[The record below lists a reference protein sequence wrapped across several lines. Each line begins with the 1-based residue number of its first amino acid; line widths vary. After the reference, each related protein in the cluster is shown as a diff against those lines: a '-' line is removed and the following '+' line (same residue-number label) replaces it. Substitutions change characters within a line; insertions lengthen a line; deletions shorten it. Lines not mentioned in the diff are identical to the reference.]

1 MQLDLLQDGF
11 VAIPQAGIGQIQQR
25 AGELHGFTKHE
36 VERRINVG
44 RAQFFHALKCLDPA
58 LCLTRLG
65 GLSLEAGDVAF
76 HVRGLR
82 LLLLVGLLLLGQT
95 LGTGALEGCVTAAV
109 ERDFALI
116 DVGDVVHHGIEKIP
130 VVGYQQQGARVAFEE
145 VFEPQNGIKVQV
157 VGRFIEQQQIRRTHE
172 GLRQVQAD
180 LARAE
185 ADEDG
190 AAQARLHS
198 ELDSADGYTADA
210 RARKMLAGLGF
221 TNEQMDRPVAD
232 FSGGWRMRL
241 NLAQALMCPSDLL
254 LLDEPTNHLD
264 LDAILWLEDF
274 LKNYPG
280 TLLLISHD
288 RDFLDAVVDNIAHV
302 DQRKITLY
310 RGGYSAFE
318 RARAERLAQ
327 QQQAYEKQQAQRA
340 HMESYIA
347 RFKAQATKARQAQSR
362 IKALERMEE
371 LSAAHVD
378 SPFDFVFREA
388 VKLSSPLLDLS
399 DARLGY
405 GDKTILEKVKL
416 QLVPGAR
423 IGLLGP
429 NGAGK
434 STLIKNLAGE
444 LEPLSGRL
452 ARGETLVV
460 GYFAQHQLDSLD
472 SKASP
477 LLHMQRLAPTE
488 REQTLRDFLGG
499 FDFRGARIDEPV
511 LNFSGGEKARLALAL
526 IAWGRPNLLL
536 LDEPTNHLDLE
547 MRLALTMAL
556 QEFSGAVL
564 VVSHDRHLLKSTT
577 DEFLLVADGKV
588 QEFDGDLEDYAR
600 WLADYRLRNAP
611 VSTTLVNPDKTDKKA
626 QRQAAAALR
635 QQLAPHKREADKLES
650 ELGKVNEKLAKI
662 ETSLGDSAVYEAAR
676 KDELRDL
683 LAEQAKLKVLESQLE
698 ERWMEALELLESM
711 QAELEA
717 LS

>member
-1 MQLDLLQDGF
+1 MIRLSNLTLQRGPQRLLEG
-11 VAIPQAGIGQIQQR
+11 AELTLHAGQKAGLIGANGAGKSSLFALLR
-25 AGELHGFTKHE
+25 GELTPDSGECQLPGDWRIAHMRQE
-36 VERRINVG
+36 VDT
-44 RAQFFHALKCLDPA
+44 LDRQA
-58 LCLTRLG
+58 VDYVLD
-65 GLSLEAGDVAF
+65 GDV
-76 HVRGLR
+76 RLR
-82 LLLLVGLLLLGQT
+82 
-95 LGTGALEGCVTAAV
+95 E
-109 ERDFALI
+109 
-116 DVGDVVHHGIEKIP
+116 
-130 VVGYQQQGARVAFEE
+130 
-145 VFEPQNGIKVQV
+145 
-157 VGRFIEQQQIRRTHE
+157 
-172 GLRQVQAD
+172 VQAA
-180 LARAE
+180 LAAAE
-185 ADEDG
+185 AAHDNN
-190 AAQARLHS
+190 ALARLHV

-210 RARKMLAGLGF
+210 RARKLLAGLGF
-221 TNEQMDRPVAD
+221 SNEQMDRRVGD

-264 LDAILWLEDF
+264 LDAILWLEDW
-274 LKNYPG
+274 LKSYPG

-288 RDFLDAVVDNIAHV
+288 RDFLDAVVDHVAHV
-302 DQRKITLY
+302 EQCKLTLY

-340 HMESYIA
+340 HMEKYIA

-378 SPFDFVFREA
+378 SPFDFTFRESE
-388 VKLSSPLLDLS
+388 KISSPLLDLAE
-399 DARLGY
+399 ARLGY
-405 GDKTILEKVKL
+405 GDKTVLEKVKL
-416 QLVPGAR
+416 QLTPGAR

-429 NGAGK
+429 NGAGT

-444 LEPLSGRL
+444 LEPLAGRL
-452 ARGETLVV
+452 VRGENLVV

-477 LLHMQRLAPTE
+477 LLHLQRLAPTE

-526 IAWGRPNLLL
+526 IAWERPNLLL

-577 DEFLLVADGKV
+577 DDFLLVADGKV
-588 QEFDGDLEDYAR
+588 ETFDGDLDDYTR
-600 WLADYRLRNAP
+600 WLVEYRQRNAP
-611 VSTTLVNPDKTDKKA
+611 VSTTPVNPDKTDKKA

-635 QQLAPHKREADKLES
+635 QQLAPHKRQADKLEA
-650 ELGKVNEKLAKI
+650 ELAKLH
-662 ETSLGDSAVYEAAR
+662 EELAGVDASLSDSALYEAAR
-676 KDELRDL
+676 KDELREL
-683 LAEQAKLKVLESQLE
+683 LARQAKLKVREGELE
-698 ERWMEALELLESM
+698 EAWMQALEVLESM

>member
-1 MQLDLLQDGF
+1 MIRLQNLTLQRGPQRLLED
-11 VAIPQAGIGQIQQR
+11 AELTLHAGQKAGLIGANGAGKSSLFALLR
-25 AGELHGFTKHE
+25 GELHPDSGDCFLPADWRIAHMRQE
-36 VERRINVG
+36 VDTLERLAVDYV
-44 RAQFFHALKCLDPA
+44 LD
-58 LCLTRLG
+58 
-65 GLSLEAGDVAF
+65 GD
-76 HVRGLR
+76 LR
-82 LLLLVGLLLLGQT
+82 
-95 LGTGALEGCVTAAV
+95 
-109 ERDFALI
+109 
-116 DVGDVVHHGIEKIP
+116 
-130 VVGYQQQGARVAFEE
+130 
-145 VFEPQNGIKVQV
+145 
-157 VGRFIEQQQIRRTHE
+157 
-172 GLRQVQAD
+172 LRQVQRD
-180 LARAE
+180 LAAAE
-185 ADEDG
+185 AAHDG

-210 RARKMLAGLGF
+210 RARKLLAGLGF
-221 TNEQMDRPVAD
+221 TNEQMDRQVGD

-264 LDAILWLEDF
+264 LDAIIWLEEW
-274 LKNYPG
+274 LKTYPG
-280 TLLLISHD
+280 TLMLISHD
-288 RDFLDAVVDNIAHV
+288 RDFLDAVVDHVAHV

-371 LSAAHVD
+371 LTAAHVD
-378 SPFDFVFREA
+378 SPFDFVFRESQ
-388 VKLSSPLLDLS
+388 KISSPLIDLS

-405 GDKTILEKVKL
+405 GEKTVLEKVKL
-416 QLVPGAR
+416 QLTPGAR

-444 LEPLSGRL
+444 LSPLAGRL
-452 ARGETLVV
+452 SRGENTVV

-477 LLHMQRLAPTE
+477 LLHLQRLAPTE

-526 IAWGRPNLLL
+526 IAWDRPNLLL

-577 DEFLLVADGKV
+577 DNFFLVADGKV
-588 QEFDGDLEDYAR
+588 EEFDGDLEDYTR
-600 WLADYRLRNAP
+600 WLVDYRQRNAP
-611 VSTTLVNPDKTDKKA
+611 VSNTPVNPDKTDKKA

-635 QQLAPHKREADKLES
+635 QQLAPHKREADKLEA
-650 ELGKVNEKLAKI
+650 ELGKLHEKLAKI
-662 ETSLGDSAVYEAAR
+662 DASLGDSDIYEPLR
-676 KDELRDL
+676 KNELRDL
-683 LAEQAKLKVLESQLE
+683 LAEQAKLKVREAELE
-698 ERWMEALELLESM
+698 EAWMEALELLESM
-711 QAELEA
+711 QAELES

>member
-1 MQLDLLQDGF
+1 MIRLQSLTLQRGPQRLLED
-11 VAIPQAGIGQIQQR
+11 AELTLHAGQKAGLIGANGAGKSSLFALLR
-25 AGELHGFTKHE
+25 GELTPDNGDCLLPADWRIAHMRQE
-36 VERRINVG
+36 VDT
-44 RAQFFHALKCLDPA
+44 LD
-58 LCLTRLG
+58 RLAVDYV
-65 GLSLEAGDVAF
+65 LDGD
-76 HVRGLR
+76 LR
-82 LLLLVGLLLLGQT
+82 
-95 LGTGALEGCVTAAV
+95 
-109 ERDFALI
+109 
-116 DVGDVVHHGIEKIP
+116 
-130 VVGYQQQGARVAFEE
+130 
-145 VFEPQNGIKVQV
+145 
-157 VGRFIEQQQIRRTHE
+157 
-172 GLRQVQAD
+172 LRQVQQD
-180 LARAE
+180 LAAAE
-185 ADEDG
+185 AAQDG

-210 RARKMLAGLGF
+210 RARKLLAGLGF
-221 TNEQMDRPVAD
+221 TNEQMERQVGD

-264 LDAILWLEDF
+264 LDAILWLEDW
-274 LKNYPG
+274 LKSYQG

-288 RDFLDAVVDNIAHV
+288 RDFLDAVVDHVAHV
-302 DQRKITLY
+302 EQKKITLY

-327 QQQAYEKQQAQRA
+327 QQQAYDKQQAQRA
-340 HMESYIA
+340 HMEKFIT
-347 RFKAQATKARQAQSR
+347 RFKAQATKAKQAQSR

-378 SPFDFVFREA
+378 SPFDFTFRESN
-388 VKLSSPLLDLS
+388 KISSPLLDLS

-405 GDKTILEKVKL
+405 GDKAVLQKVKL
-416 QLVPGAR
+416 QLTPGAR

-444 LEPLSGRL
+444 LEPLSGRMV
-452 ARGETLVV
+452 RGENTVV

-472 SKASP
+472 AKASP
-477 LLHMQRLAPTE
+477 LLHLQRIAPAE
-488 REQTLRDFLGG
+488 REQALRDFLGG
-499 FDFRGARIDEPV
+499 FDFRGARLDEPV

-526 IAWGRPNLLL
+526 IAWDKPNLLL

-577 DEFLLVADGKV
+577 DNFLLVADGVV
-588 QEFDGDLEDYAR
+588 QEFDGDLDDYAR
-600 WLADYRLRNAP
+600 WLVDYRLRNAP
-611 VSTTLVNPDKTDKKA
+611 VSNTPVNVDKTDKKA
-626 QRQAAAALR
+626 QRQQAAALR
-635 QQLAPHKREADKLES
+635 QQLAPHKREADKLEK
-650 ELGKVNEKLAKI
+650 ELGTLHEKLAKI
-662 ETSLGDSAVYEAAR
+662 ESALGDSGIYEAAN
-676 KDELRDL
+676 KDKLRDL
-683 LAEQAKLKVLESQLE
+683 LADQAKLKSRESELE
-698 ERWMEALELLESM
+698 EAWMEALELLESM

>member
-1 MQLDLLQDGF
+1 MIRLSNLTLQRGPQRLLEG
-11 VAIPQAGIGQIQQR
+11 AEMTLHAGQKAGLIGANGAGKSSLFALLR
-25 AGELHGFTKHE
+25 GELTPDSGDCQLPADWRIAHMRQE
-36 VERRINVG
+36 VDT
-44 RAQFFHALKCLDPA
+44 LD
-58 LCLTRLG
+58 RLAVDYV
-65 GLSLEAGDVAF
+65 LDGDA
-76 HVRGLR
+76 RLR
-82 LLLLVGLLLLGQT
+82 
-95 LGTGALEGCVTAAV
+95 
-109 ERDFALI
+109 
-116 DVGDVVHHGIEKIP
+116 K
-130 VVGYQQQGARVAFEE
+130 
-145 VFEPQNGIKVQV
+145 
-157 VGRFIEQQQIRRTHE
+157 
-172 GLRQVQAD
+172 VQAD
-180 LARAE
+180 LAAAE
-185 ADEDG
+185 AAHDG
-190 AAQARLHS
+190 TALARLHI

-210 RARKMLAGLGF
+210 RARKLLAGLGF
-221 TNEQMDRPVAD
+221 TNEQMDRRVGD

-264 LDAILWLEDF
+264 LDAILWLEEW
-274 LKNYPG
+274 LKGYPG

-288 RDFLDAVVDNIAHV
+288 RDFLDAVVDHVAHV
-302 DQRKITLY
+302 EQCKLTLY
-310 RGGYSAFE
+310 RGGYTAFE
-318 RARAERLAQ
+318 RTRAERLAQ

-340 HMESYIA
+340 HMEKYIA

-378 SPFDFVFREA
+378 SPFDFTFRESE
-388 VKLSSPLLDLS
+388 KISSPLLDLS
-399 DARLGY
+399 EGRLGY

-416 QLVPGAR
+416 QLTPGAR

-452 ARGETLVV
+452 VRGENLSV

-472 SKASP
+472 NKASP
-477 LLHMQRLAPTE
+477 LLHLQRLAPTE

-499 FDFRGARIDEPV
+499 FDFRGGRIDEPV

-526 IAWGRPNLLL
+526 IAWERPNLLL

-577 DEFLLVADGKV
+577 DDFLLVADGKV
-588 QEFDGDLEDYAR
+588 ETFDGDLDDYTR
-600 WLADYRLRNAP
+600 WLVEYRQRNAP
-611 VSTTLVNPDKTDKKA
+611 VSAAPVNADKTDKKA

-635 QQLAPHKREADKLES
+635 QQLAPHKREADKLER
-650 ELGKVNEKLAKI
+650 ELGTLHEQLAKVDA
-662 ETSLGDSAVYEAAR
+662 SLGDSALYEAAR

-683 LAEQAKLKVLESQLE
+683 LAQQAKLKVREAELEEAWMAALEQLE
-698 ERWMEALELLESM
+698 TM

>member
-1 MQLDLLQDGF
+1 MLTKLVDSAAIMIRLQNLTLQRGPQRLLED
-11 VAIPQAGIGQIQQR
+11 AELTLHAGQKAGLIGANGAGKSSLFAMLR
-25 AGELHGFTKHE
+25 GEL
-36 VERRINVG
+36 VP
-44 RAQFFHALKCLDPA
+44 D
-58 LCLTRLG
+58 
-65 GLSLEAGDVAF
+65 AGDC
-76 HVRGLR
+76 
-82 LLLLVGLLLLGQT
+82 LLPADWRIAHMRQEVDT
-95 LGTGALEGCVTAAV
+95 LDRIAV
-109 ERDFALI
+109 DYVL
-116 DVGDVVHHGIEKIP
+116 DGDV
-130 VVGYQQQGARVAFEE
+130 R
-145 VFEPQNGIKVQV
+145 
-157 VGRFIEQQQIRRTHE
+157 
-172 GLRQVQAD
+172 LRQVQQALAD
-180 LARAE
+180 AE
-185 ADEDG
+185 QAHDG
-190 AAQARLHS
+190 TALARLHI

-210 RARKMLAGLGF
+210 RARKLLAGLGF
-221 TNEQMDRPVAD
+221 SNEQMDRRVGD

-264 LDAILWLEDF
+264 LDAILWLEEW
-274 LKNYPG
+274 LTSYPG

-288 RDFLDAVVDNIAHV
+288 RDFLDAVVDQIAHV
-302 DQRKITLY
+302 EQCKLTLY
-310 RGGYSAFE
+310 RGGYTAFE

-340 HMESYIA
+340 HMEKYIA

-378 SPFDFVFREA
+378 SPFDFVFRES
-388 VKLSSPLLDLS
+388 VKISSPLLDLS

-416 QLVPGAR
+416 QLTPGAR

-452 ARGETLVV
+452 VRGENLVV

-477 LLHMQRLAPTE
+477 LLHLQRLAPTE
-488 REQTLRDFLGG
+488 REQALRDFLGG
-499 FDFRGARIDEPV
+499 FDFRGGRIDEPV

-556 QEFSGAVL
+556 QEFSGAVV

-577 DEFLLVADGKV
+577 DDFLLVADGRI
-588 QEFDGDLEDYAR
+588 ETFDGDLEDYAR
-600 WLADYRLRNAP
+600 WLVEYRLRNAP
-611 VSTTLVNPDKTDKKA
+611 VSTTPVNVDKTDKKA

-635 QQLAPHKREADKLES
+635 QQLAPHKREADKLERD
-650 ELGKVNEKLAKI
+650 LGTLHEQLAKV
-662 ETSLGDSAVYEAAR
+662 EAALGDSAIYDAAR

-683 LAEQAKLKVLESQLE
+683 LAQQAKLKSREAELE
-698 ERWMEALELLESM
+698 EAWMAALELLESM

>member
-1 MQLDLLQDGF
+1 MIRLQNLTLQRGPQRLLED
-11 VAIPQAGIGQIQQR
+11 AELTLHAGHKAGLIGANGAGKSSLFALLR
-25 AGELHGFTKHE
+25 GELHPDSGDCSLPADWRIAHMRQE
-36 VERRINVG
+36 VDTLERLAVDYV
-44 RAQFFHALKCLDPA
+44 LD
-58 LCLTRLG
+58 
-65 GLSLEAGDVAF
+65 GD
-76 HVRGLR
+76 
-82 LLLLVGLLLLGQT
+82 
-95 LGTGALEGCVTAAV
+95 
-109 ERDFALI
+109 
-116 DVGDVVHHGIEKIP
+116 
-130 VVGYQQQGARVAFEE
+130 
-145 VFEPQNGIKVQV
+145 
-157 VGRFIEQQQIRRTHE
+157 IR
-172 GLRQVQAD
+172 LRQVQRD
-180 LARAE
+180 LAVAE
-185 ADEDG
+185 AAHDG
-190 AAQARLHS
+190 AALARLHS

-210 RARKMLAGLGF
+210 RARKLLAGLGF
-221 TNEQMDRPVAD
+221 TNEQMDRQVGD

-264 LDAILWLEDF
+264 LDAIIWLEDW
-274 LKNYPG
+274 LKSYPG

-288 RDFLDAVVDNIAHV
+288 RDFLDAVVDHVAHV
-302 DQRKITLY
+302 DQRKLVLY
-310 RGGYSAFE
+310 RGGYTAFE

-378 SPFDFVFREA
+378 SPFDFVFREST
-388 VKLSSPLLDLS
+388 KISSPLIDLS

-405 GDKTILEKVKL
+405 GDKTVLEKVKL
-416 QLVPGAR
+416 QLTPGAR

-434 STLIKNLAGE
+434 STLIKNLSGE
-444 LEPLSGRL
+444 LQPLAGRL
-452 ARGETLVV
+452 TRGENTVV

-472 SKASP
+472 AKASP
-477 LLHMQRLAPTE
+477 LLHLQRLAPTE

-526 IAWGRPNLLL
+526 IAWERPNLLL

-577 DEFLLVADGKV
+577 DNFFLVADGKV
-588 QEFDGDLEDYAR
+588 EEFDGDLEDYAR
-600 WLADYRLRNAP
+600 WLVDYRQRNAP
-611 VSTTLVNPDKTDKKA
+611 VSTTSANPDKTDKKA

-650 ELGKVNEKLAKI
+650 ELGKLHEKLHEI
-662 ETSLGDSAVYEAAR
+662 ETRLGDSGLYEAAR

-683 LAEQAKLKVLESQLE
+683 LAEQARLKVREAELE
-698 ERWMEALELLESM
+698 EAWMQALELLETL

>member
-1 MQLDLLQDGF
+1 MIRLQNLTLQRGPQRLLED
-11 VAIPQAGIGQIQQR
+11 AELTLHAGHKAGLIGANGAGKSSLFALLR
-25 AGELHGFTKHE
+25 GELHPDSGDCSLPADWRIAHMRQE
-36 VERRINVG
+36 VDTLERLAVDYV
-44 RAQFFHALKCLDPA
+44 LD
-58 LCLTRLG
+58 
-65 GLSLEAGDVAF
+65 GDV
-76 HVRGLR
+76 R
-82 LLLLVGLLLLGQT
+82 
-95 LGTGALEGCVTAAV
+95 
-109 ERDFALI
+109 
-116 DVGDVVHHGIEKIP
+116 
-130 VVGYQQQGARVAFEE
+130 
-145 VFEPQNGIKVQV
+145 
-157 VGRFIEQQQIRRTHE
+157 
-172 GLRQVQAD
+172 LRQVQRD
-180 LARAE
+180 LAAAE
-185 ADEDG
+185 AAHDG
-190 AAQARLHS
+190 AALARLHS
-198 ELDSADGYTADA
+198 ELDTADGYTADA
-210 RARKMLAGLGF
+210 RARKLLAGLGF
-221 TNEQMDRPVAD
+221 TNEQMDRQVGD

-264 LDAILWLEDF
+264 LDAIIWLEDW
-274 LKNYPG
+274 LKSYPG

-288 RDFLDAVVDNIAHV
+288 RDFLDAVVDHVAHV
-302 DQRKITLY
+302 DQRKLVLY
-310 RGGYSAFE
+310 RGGYTAFE

-378 SPFDFVFREA
+378 SPFDFVFREST
-388 VKLSSPLLDLS
+388 KISSPLIDLS

-405 GDKTILEKVKL
+405 GDKTVLEKVKL
-416 QLVPGAR
+416 QLTPGAR

-434 STLIKNLAGE
+434 STLIKNLSGE
-444 LEPLSGRL
+444 LQPLAGRL
-452 ARGETLVV
+452 TRGENTVV

-472 SKASP
+472 AKASP
-477 LLHMQRLAPTE
+477 LLHLQRLAPTE

-499 FDFRGARIDEPV
+499 FDFRGGRIDEPV

-526 IAWGRPNLLL
+526 IAWDRPNLLL

-577 DEFLLVADGKV
+577 DNFFLVADGKV
-588 QEFDGDLEDYAR
+588 EEFDGDLEDYAR
-600 WLADYRLRNAP
+600 WLVDYRQRNAP
-611 VSTTLVNPDKTDKKA
+611 VSSSPVNPDKTDKKA

-635 QQLAPHKREADKLES
+635 QQLAPHKREADKLEA
-650 ELGKVNEKLAKI
+650 ELGKLHEKLQKI
-662 ETSLGDSAVYEAAR
+662 ETSLGDSGLYEATR

-683 LAEQAKLKVLESQLE
+683 LAEQARLKVREAELE
-698 ERWMEALELLESM
+698 EAWMQALELLETL

>member
-1 MQLDLLQDGF
+1 MIRLQNLTLQRGPQRLLED
-11 VAIPQAGIGQIQQR
+11 AELTLHAGQKAGLIGANGAGKSSLFALLR
-25 AGELHGFTKHE
+25 GELHPDSGDCFLPADWRIAHMRQE
-36 VERRINVG
+36 VDTLERLAVDYV
-44 RAQFFHALKCLDPA
+44 LD
-58 LCLTRLG
+58 
-65 GLSLEAGDVAF
+65 GD
-76 HVRGLR
+76 LR
-82 LLLLVGLLLLGQT
+82 
-95 LGTGALEGCVTAAV
+95 
-109 ERDFALI
+109 
-116 DVGDVVHHGIEKIP
+116 
-130 VVGYQQQGARVAFEE
+130 
-145 VFEPQNGIKVQV
+145 
-157 VGRFIEQQQIRRTHE
+157 
-172 GLRQVQAD
+172 LRQVQRE
-180 LARAE
+180 LAAAE
-185 ADEDG
+185 AAHDG
-190 AAQARLHS
+190 AALARLHA

-210 RARKMLAGLGF
+210 RARKLLAGLGF
-221 TNEQMDRPVAD
+221 SNEQMDRQVGD

-264 LDAILWLEDF
+264 LDAILWLEDW
-274 LKNYPG
+274 LKGYPG

-288 RDFLDAVVDNIAHV
+288 RDFLDAVVDHVAHV

-340 HMESYIA
+340 HMEKYIA

-378 SPFDFVFREA
+378 SPFDFVFRESE
-388 VKLSSPLLDLS
+388 KISSPLLDLS

-405 GDKTILEKVKL
+405 GEKTVLEKVKL
-416 QLVPGAR
+416 QLTPGAR

-434 STLIKNLAGE
+434 STLIKNLSGE
-444 LEPLSGRL
+444 LSPLGGRL
-452 ARGETLVV
+452 TRGENTVV

-472 SKASP
+472 AKASP
-477 LLHMQRLAPTE
+477 LLHLQRLAPTE

-526 IAWGRPNLLL
+526 IAWDRPNLLL

-577 DEFLLVADGKV
+577 DNFFLVADGKV
-588 QEFDGDLEDYAR
+588 EEFDGDLDDYAR
-600 WLADYRLRNAP
+600 WLVDYRQRNAP
-611 VSTTLVNPDKTDKKA
+611 VSTTTVNPDKTDKKA

-635 QQLAPHKREADKLES
+635 QQLAPHKREADKLET
-650 ELGKVNEKLAKI
+650 ELGKVHERLAKI
-662 ETSLGDSAVYEAAR
+662 EASLGDSGVYEAGR

-683 LAEQAKLKVLESQLE
+683 LAEQAKLKVREGELE
-698 ERWMEALELLESM
+698 EAWMEALELLESM

>member
-1 MQLDLLQDGF
+1 MIRLQSLTLQRGPQRLLED
-11 VAIPQAGIGQIQQR
+11 AELTLHAGQKAGLIGANGAGKSSLFALLR
-25 AGELHGFTKHE
+25 GELTP
-36 VERRINVG
+36 
-44 RAQFFHALKCLDPA
+44 D
-58 LCLTRLG
+58 
-65 GLSLEAGDVAF
+65 AGDCLLPADWRIAHMRQEVDTLERIA
-76 HVRGLR
+76 VDYVLDGDLR
-82 LLLLVGLLLLGQT
+82 LREVQHLL
-95 LGTGALEGCVTAAV
+95 
-109 ERDFALI
+109 
-116 DVGDVVHHGIEKIP
+116 
-130 VVGYQQQGARVAFEE
+130 
-145 VFEPQNGIKVQV
+145 
-157 VGRFIEQQQIRRTHE
+157 
-172 GLRQVQAD
+172 
-180 LARAE
+180 AE
-185 ADEDG
+185 AEAAQDG
-190 AAQARLHS
+190 AAQARMHS

-210 RARKMLAGLGF
+210 RARKLLAGLGF
-221 TNEQMDRPVAD
+221 TNEQMEKPVGD

-264 LDAILWLEDF
+264 LDAILWLEDW
-274 LKNYPG
+274 LKSYPG

-288 RDFLDAVVDNIAHV
+288 RDFLDAVVDHVAHV
-302 DQRKITLY
+302 EQRKITLY

-318 RARAERLAQ
+318 RARAERMAQ

-340 HMESYIA
+340 HMEKFIT
-347 RFKAQATKARQAQSR
+347 RFKAQATKAKQAQSR

-378 SPFDFVFREA
+378 SPFDFTFRESS
-388 VKLSSPLLDLS
+388 KISSPLLDLS

-405 GDKTILEKVKL
+405 GDRAVLEKVKL
-416 QLVPGAR
+416 QLTPGAR

-444 LEPLSGRL
+444 LEPLSGRM
-452 ARGETLVV
+452 ARGENTVV

-472 SKASP
+472 AKASP
-477 LLHMQRLAPTE
+477 LLHLQRIAPTE
-488 REQTLRDFLGG
+488 REQALRDFLGG
-499 FDFRGARIDEPV
+499 FDFRGARLDEPV

-526 IAWGRPNLLL
+526 IAWDRPNLLL

-577 DEFLLVADGKV
+577 DDFLLVADGRV

-611 VSTTLVNPDKTDKKA
+611 VSNTPVNVDKTDKKA
-626 QRQAAAALR
+626 QRQQAAALR
-635 QQLAPHKREADKLES
+635 QQLAPHKKLADKLERDLGILHERLARVEA
-650 ELGKVNEKLAKI
+650 ELA
-662 ETSLGDSAVYEAAR
+662 DSANYEAAN
-676 KDELRDL
+676 KDKLRDL
-683 LAEQAKLKVLESQLE
+683 LAEQAKLKVSEAELE
-698 ERWMEALELLESM
+698 EAWMEALELLESM

>member
-1 MQLDLLQDGF
+1 MIRLQNLTLQRGPQRLLED
-11 VAIPQAGIGQIQQR
+11 AELTLHAGQKAGLIGANGAGKSSLFALLR
-25 AGELHGFTKHE
+25 GELHPDSGDCFLPADWRIAHMRQE
-36 VERRINVG
+36 VDTLERLAVDYV
-44 RAQFFHALKCLDPA
+44 LD
-58 LCLTRLG
+58 
-65 GLSLEAGDVAF
+65 GD
-76 HVRGLR
+76 LR
-82 LLLLVGLLLLGQT
+82 
-95 LGTGALEGCVTAAV
+95 
-109 ERDFALI
+109 
-116 DVGDVVHHGIEKIP
+116 
-130 VVGYQQQGARVAFEE
+130 
-145 VFEPQNGIKVQV
+145 
-157 VGRFIEQQQIRRTHE
+157 
-172 GLRQVQAD
+172 LRQVQRD
-180 LARAE
+180 LAAAE
-185 ADEDG
+185 AAHDG

-210 RARKMLAGLGF
+210 RARKLLAGLGF
-221 TNEQMDRPVAD
+221 TNDQMDRQVGD

-264 LDAILWLEDF
+264 LDAIIWLEEW
-274 LKNYPG
+274 LKSYPG
-280 TLLLISHD
+280 TLMLISHD
-288 RDFLDAVVDNIAHV
+288 RDFLDAVVDHVAHV

-371 LSAAHVD
+371 LTAAHVD
-378 SPFDFVFREA
+378 SPFDFVFRESQ
-388 VKLSSPLLDLS
+388 KISSPLIDLS

-405 GDKTILEKVKL
+405 GEKTVLEKVKL
-416 QLVPGAR
+416 QLTPGAR

-444 LEPLSGRL
+444 LTPLAGRL
-452 ARGETLVV
+452 TRGENTVV

-477 LLHMQRLAPTE
+477 LLNLQRLAPTE

-526 IAWGRPNLLL
+526 IAWDRPNLLL

-577 DEFLLVADGKV
+577 DNFYLVADGKV
-588 QEFDGDLEDYAR
+588 EEFDGDLEDYTR
-600 WLADYRLRNAP
+600 WLVEYRQRNAP
-611 VSTTLVNPDKTDKKA
+611 VSTTPVNPDKTDKKA

-635 QQLAPHKREADKLES
+635 QQLAPHKREADKLEA
-650 ELGKVNEKLAKI
+650 ELGKLHEKLAKI
-662 ETSLGDSAVYEAAR
+662 DASLGDSDIYEPAR
-676 KDELRDL
+676 KNELRDL
-683 LAEQAKLKVLESQLE
+683 LAEQAKLKVREAELE
-698 ERWMEALELLESM
+698 EAWMEALELLESM

>member
-1 MQLDLLQDGF
+1 MIRLQNLTLQRGPQRLLED
-11 VAIPQAGIGQIQQR
+11 AELTLHAGQKAGLIGANGAGKSSLFALLR
-25 AGELHGFTKHE
+25 GELHPDSGDCLLPADWRIAHMRQE
-36 VERRINVG
+36 VDTLERLAVDYV
-44 RAQFFHALKCLDPA
+44 LD
-58 LCLTRLG
+58 
-65 GLSLEAGDVAF
+65 GD
-76 HVRGLR
+76 LR
-82 LLLLVGLLLLGQT
+82 
-95 LGTGALEGCVTAAV
+95 
-109 ERDFALI
+109 
-116 DVGDVVHHGIEKIP
+116 
-130 VVGYQQQGARVAFEE
+130 
-145 VFEPQNGIKVQV
+145 
-157 VGRFIEQQQIRRTHE
+157 
-172 GLRQVQAD
+172 LRQVQRD
-180 LARAE
+180 LAAAE
-185 ADEDG
+185 AAHDG

-210 RARKMLAGLGF
+210 RARKLLAGLGF
-221 TNEQMDRPVAD
+221 TNDQMDRQVGD

-264 LDAILWLEDF
+264 LDAIIWLEEW
-274 LKNYPG
+274 LKSYPG
-280 TLLLISHD
+280 TLMLISHD
-288 RDFLDAVVDNIAHV
+288 RDFLDAVVDHVAHV

-327 QQQAYEKQQAQRA
+327 QQQAYEKQQVQRA

-371 LSAAHVD
+371 LTAAHVD
-378 SPFDFVFREA
+378 SPFDFVFRESQ
-388 VKLSSPLLDLS
+388 KISSPLIDLS

-405 GDKTILEKVKL
+405 GEKTVLEKVKL
-416 QLVPGAR
+416 QLTPGAR

-444 LEPLSGRL
+444 LTPLAGRL
-452 ARGETLVV
+452 TRGENTVV

-477 LLHMQRLAPTE
+477 LLHLQRLAPTE

-526 IAWGRPNLLL
+526 IAWDRPNLLL

-577 DEFLLVADGKV
+577 DNFYLVADGKV
-588 QEFDGDLEDYAR
+588 EEFDGDLEDYTR
-600 WLADYRLRNAP
+600 WLVEYRQRNAP
-611 VSTTLVNPDKTDKKA
+611 VSTTPVNPDKTDKKA

-635 QQLAPHKREADKLES
+635 QQLAPHKREADKLEA
-650 ELGKVNEKLAKI
+650 ELGKLHEKLAKI
-662 ETSLGDSAVYEAAR
+662 DASLGDSDIYEPAR
-676 KDELRDL
+676 KNELRDL
-683 LAEQAKLKVLESQLE
+683 LAEQAKLKVREAELE
-698 ERWMEALELLESM
+698 EAWMEALELLESM

>member
-1 MQLDLLQDGF
+1 MIRLSNLTLQRGPQRLLEG
-11 VAIPQAGIGQIQQR
+11 AELTLHAGQKAGLIGANGAGKSSLFALLR
-25 AGELHGFTKHE
+25 GELTP
-36 VERRINVG
+36 
-44 RAQFFHALKCLDPA
+44 D
-58 LCLTRLG
+58 
-65 GLSLEAGDVAF
+65 AGDCQLPGDWRIAHMRQEVDTLDRLA
-76 HVRGLR
+76 VDYVLDGDIRLR
-82 LLLLVGLLLLGQT
+82 
-95 LGTGALEGCVTAAV
+95 
-109 ERDFALI
+109 
-116 DVGDVVHHGIEKIP
+116 K
-130 VVGYQQQGARVAFEE
+130 
-145 VFEPQNGIKVQV
+145 
-157 VGRFIEQQQIRRTHE
+157 
-172 GLRQVQAD
+172 VQAD
-180 LARAE
+180 LAAAE
-185 ADEDG
+185 AAHDN
-190 AAQARLHS
+190 AALARLHI

-210 RARKMLAGLGF
+210 RARKLLAGLGF
-221 TNEQMDRPVAD
+221 SNEQMDRRVGD

-264 LDAILWLEDF
+264 LDAILWLEDW
-274 LKNYPG
+274 LKGYPG

-288 RDFLDAVVDNIAHV
+288 RDFLDAVVDHIAHV
-302 DQRKITLY
+302 EQCKLTLY
-310 RGGYSAFE
+310 RGGYTAFE

-327 QQQAYEKQQAQRA
+327 QQQAFEKQQAQRA
-340 HMESYIA
+340 HMEKYIA

-371 LSAAHVD
+371 LTAAHVD
-378 SPFDFVFREA
+378 SPFDFVFRESQ
-388 VKLSSPLLDLS
+388 KISSPLLDLS
-399 DARLGY
+399 EARLGY
-405 GDKTILEKVKL
+405 GDKTVLEKIKL

-434 STLIKNLAGE
+434 STLIKSLAGE
-444 LEPLSGRL
+444 LQPLAGRL
-452 ARGETLVV
+452 VRGENTSV

-477 LLHMQRLAPTE
+477 LLHLQRLAPTE

-499 FDFRGARIDEPV
+499 FDFRGNRCDEPV

-526 IAWGRPNLLL
+526 IAWERPNLLL

-556 QEFSGAVL
+556 QEFSGAVV

-577 DEFLLVADGKV
+577 DEFLLVADGKM
-588 QEFDGDLEDYAR
+588 EAFDGDLDDYAR
-600 WLADYRLRNAP
+600 WLVEYRQRNAP
-611 VSTTLVNPDKTDKKA
+611 VSSAPVNPDKTDKKA

-635 QQLAPHKREADKLES
+635 QQLAPHKRQADKLET
-650 ELGKVNEKLAKI
+650 ELNKLHEDLAKV
-662 ETSLGDSAVYEAAR
+662 EAGLGDSGVYEAAR

-683 LAEQAKLKVLESQLE
+683 LARQAQLKTRESELEEAWMAALEVLEN
-698 ERWMEALELLESM
+698 M

>member
-1 MQLDLLQDGF
+1 MIRLQNLTLQRGPQRLLED
-11 VAIPQAGIGQIQQR
+11 AELTLHAGQKAGLIGANGAGKSSLFALLR
-25 AGELHGFTKHE
+25 GELTPDSGDCQLPADWRIAHMRQEIDTL
-36 VERRINVG
+36 ERIAVDYV
-44 RAQFFHALKCLDPA
+44 LD
-58 LCLTRLG
+58 
-65 GLSLEAGDVAF
+65 GDV
-76 HVRGLR
+76 R
-82 LLLLVGLLLLGQT
+82 
-95 LGTGALEGCVTAAV
+95 
-109 ERDFALI
+109 
-116 DVGDVVHHGIEKIP
+116 
-130 VVGYQQQGARVAFEE
+130 
-145 VFEPQNGIKVQV
+145 
-157 VGRFIEQQQIRRTHE
+157 
-172 GLRQVQAD
+172 LRQVQRD
-180 LARAE
+180 LAAAE
-185 ADEDG
+185 AAHDG
-190 AAQARLHS
+190 GAQARLHA

-210 RARKMLAGLGF
+210 RARKLLAGLGF
-221 TNEQMDRPVAD
+221 SNEQMDRQVGD

-264 LDAILWLEDF
+264 LDAILWLEDY
-274 LKNYPG
+274 LKGYPG

-288 RDFLDAVVDNIAHV
+288 RDFLDAVVDHIAHV
-302 DQRKITLY
+302 EQCKLTLY

-327 QQQAYEKQQAQRA
+327 QQQAYEKQQVQRA
-340 HMESYIA
+340 HMEKYIA

-378 SPFDFVFREA
+378 SPFDFVFRES
-388 VKLSSPLLDLS
+388 VKISSPLLDLS
-399 DARLGY
+399 EGRLGY
-405 GDKTILEKVKL
+405 GEKVVLEKVKL
-416 QLVPGAR
+416 QLAPGAR

-444 LEPLSGRL
+444 LSPIGGRL
-452 ARGETLVV
+452 VRGENLVV

-477 LLHMQRLAPTE
+477 LLHLQRLAPTE

-526 IAWGRPNLLL
+526 IAWERPNLLL

-577 DEFLLVADGKV
+577 DDFLLVADGKV
-588 QEFDGDLEDYAR
+588 ETFDGDLEDYAR
-600 WLADYRLRNAP
+600 WLVDYRQRHAP
-611 VSTTLVNPDKTDKKA
+611 VSNSAANADKTDKKA

-635 QQLAPHKREADKLES
+635 QQLAPHKREADKLEKD
-650 ELGKVNEKLAKI
+650 LGTLHAQLAKI
-662 ETSLGDSAVYEAAR
+662 EASLGDSALYEAAR
-676 KDELRDL
+676 KDELRGL
-683 LAEQAKLKVLESQLE
+683 LAEQAKLKARESELEDAWMQALEVLE
-698 ERWMEALELLESM
+698 AM

>member
-1 MQLDLLQDGF
+1 MIRLSNLTLQRGPQRLLEG
-11 VAIPQAGIGQIQQR
+11 AELTLHAGHKAGLIGANGAGKSSLFALLR
-25 AGELHGFTKHE
+25 GELTPDAGNCQLPGDWRIAHMRQE
-36 VERRINVG
+36 VDT
-44 RAQFFHALKCLDPA
+44 LD
-58 LCLTRLG
+58 RLAVDYV
-65 GLSLEAGDVAF
+65 LDGDV
-76 HVRGLR
+76 HLR
-82 LLLLVGLLLLGQT
+82 
-95 LGTGALEGCVTAAV
+95 
-109 ERDFALI
+109 
-116 DVGDVVHHGIEKIP
+116 
-130 VVGYQQQGARVAFEE
+130 
-145 VFEPQNGIKVQV
+145 KVQDALV
-157 VGRFIEQQQIRRTHE
+157 
-172 GLRQVQAD
+172 A
-180 LARAE
+180 AE
-185 ADEDG
+185 AAHDNI
-190 AAQARLHS
+190 ALARLHI

-210 RARKMLAGLGF
+210 RARKLLAGLGF
-221 TNEQMDRPVAD
+221 SNEQMDRRVGD

-264 LDAILWLEDF
+264 LDAILWLEDW
-274 LKNYPG
+274 LKGYPG

-288 RDFLDAVVDNIAHV
+288 RDFLDAVVDHVAHV
-302 DQRKITLY
+302 EQCKLTLY

-340 HMESYIA
+340 HMEKYIA

-378 SPFDFVFREA
+378 SPFDFAFRESE
-388 VKLSSPLLDLS
+388 KISSPLLDLAE
-399 DARLGY
+399 ARLGY
-405 GDKTILEKVKL
+405 GDKTVLEKIKL
-416 QLVPGAR
+416 QLAPGAR

-444 LEPLSGRL
+444 LEPLAGRL
-452 ARGETLVV
+452 VRGENLVV

-477 LLHMQRLAPTE
+477 LLHLQRLAPTE

-499 FDFRGARIDEPV
+499 FDFRGNRCDEPV

-526 IAWGRPNLLL
+526 IAWERPNLLL

-556 QEFSGAVL
+556 QEFSGAVV

-577 DEFLLVADGKV
+577 DEFLLVADGKM
-588 QEFDGDLEDYAR
+588 EAFDGDLDDYAR
-600 WLADYRLRNAP
+600 WLVEYRQRNAP
-611 VSTTLVNPDKTDKKA
+611 VSTTPVNPDKTDKKA

-635 QQLAPHKREADKLES
+635 QQLAPHKREADKLEA
-650 ELGKVNEKLAKI
+650 ELGKLHAELAKV
-662 ETSLGDSAVYEAAR
+662 EASLGDSGVYEAAR

-683 LAEQAKLKVLESQLE
+683 LARQAQLKSREAELE
-698 ERWMEALELLESM
+698 EAWMEALEVLENM

>member
-1 MQLDLLQDGF
+1 MIRLQNLTLQRGPQRLLED
-11 VAIPQAGIGQIQQR
+11 AELTLHAGQKAGLIGANGAGKSSMFALLR
-25 AGELHGFTKHE
+25 GELHPDSGDCFLPADWRIAHMRQE
-36 VERRINVG
+36 VDT
-44 RAQFFHALKCLDPA
+44 LD
-58 LCLTRLG
+58 RLAVDYV
-65 GLSLEAGDVAF
+65 LDGD
-76 HVRGLR
+76 LR
-82 LLLLVGLLLLGQT
+82 
-95 LGTGALEGCVTAAV
+95 
-109 ERDFALI
+109 
-116 DVGDVVHHGIEKIP
+116 
-130 VVGYQQQGARVAFEE
+130 
-145 VFEPQNGIKVQV
+145 
-157 VGRFIEQQQIRRTHE
+157 
-172 GLRQVQAD
+172 LRQVQRD
-180 LARAE
+180 LAAAE
-185 ADEDG
+185 AAHDG
-190 AAQARLHS
+190 AAQARLHA

-210 RARKMLAGLGF
+210 RARKLLAGLGF
-221 TNEQMDRPVAD
+221 TNDQMDRQVGD

-264 LDAILWLEDF
+264 LDAIIWLEEW

-280 TLLLISHD
+280 TLMLISHD
-288 RDFLDAVVDNIAHV
+288 RDFLDAVVDHVAHV

-371 LSAAHVD
+371 LTAAHVD
-378 SPFDFVFREA
+378 SPFDFVFRESQ
-388 VKLSSPLLDLS
+388 KISSPLIDLS

-405 GDKTILEKVKL
+405 GEKTVLEKVKL
-416 QLVPGAR
+416 QLTPGAR

-444 LEPLSGRL
+444 LEPLAGRL
-452 ARGETLVV
+452 TRGENTVV

-477 LLHMQRLAPTE
+477 LLHLQRLAPTE

-526 IAWGRPNLLL
+526 IAWDRPNLLL

-577 DEFLLVADGKV
+577 DNFFLVADGKV
-588 QEFDGDLEDYAR
+588 EEFDGDLEDYTR
-600 WLADYRLRNAP
+600 WLVDYRQRNAP
-611 VSTTLVNPDKTDKKA
+611 VSTTPVNPDKTDKKA

-650 ELGKVNEKLAKI
+650 ELGKLHEKLAKI
-662 ETSLGDSAVYEAAR
+662 DASLGDSDIYEPMR
-676 KDELRDL
+676 KNELRDL
-683 LAEQAKLKVLESQLE
+683 LAEQAKLKVREAELE
-698 ERWMEALELLESM
+698 EAWMEALELLESM
-711 QAELEA
+711 QAELES

>member
-1 MQLDLLQDGF
+1 MIRLSNLTLQRGPQRLLEG
-11 VAIPQAGIGQIQQR
+11 AEMTLHAGQKAGLIGANGAGKSSLFALLR
-25 AGELHGFTKHE
+25 GELTPDSGDCQLPADWRIAHMRQE
-36 VERRINVG
+36 VDTLERLAVDYV
-44 RAQFFHALKCLDPA
+44 LDGDA
-58 LCLTRLG
+58 RL
-65 GLSLEAGDVAF
+65 
-76 HVRGLR
+76 R
-82 LLLLVGLLLLGQT
+82 
-95 LGTGALEGCVTAAV
+95 
-109 ERDFALI
+109 
-116 DVGDVVHHGIEKIP
+116 K
-130 VVGYQQQGARVAFEE
+130 
-145 VFEPQNGIKVQV
+145 
-157 VGRFIEQQQIRRTHE
+157 
-172 GLRQVQAD
+172 VQAD
-180 LARAE
+180 LAAAE
-185 ADEDG
+185 AAHDG
-190 AAQARLHS
+190 TALARLHI

-210 RARKMLAGLGF
+210 RARKLLAGLGF
-221 TNEQMDRPVAD
+221 TNEQMERRVGD

-264 LDAILWLEDF
+264 LDAILWLEDW
-274 LKNYPG
+274 LKGYPG

-288 RDFLDAVVDNIAHV
+288 RDFLDAVVDHVAHV
-302 DQRKITLY
+302 EQCKLTLY
-310 RGGYSAFE
+310 RGGYTAFE
-318 RARAERLAQ
+318 RTRAERLAQ

-340 HMESYIA
+340 HMEKYIA

-378 SPFDFVFREA
+378 SPFDFVFRESE
-388 VKLSSPLLDLS
+388 KISSPLLDLS
-399 DARLGY
+399 DGRLGY

-416 QLVPGAR
+416 QLTPGAR

-452 ARGETLVV
+452 VRGENLSV

-472 SKASP
+472 NKASP
-477 LLHMQRLAPTE
+477 LLHLQRLAPTE

-499 FDFRGARIDEPV
+499 FDFRGGRIDEPV
-511 LNFSGGEKARLALAL
+511 VNFSGGEKARLALAL
-526 IAWGRPNLLL
+526 IAWERPNLLL

-577 DEFLLVADGKV
+577 DDFLLVADGKV
-588 QEFDGDLEDYAR
+588 ETFDGDLDDYTR
-600 WLADYRLRNAP
+600 WLVEYRQRNAP
-611 VSTTLVNPDKTDKKA
+611 VSSAPVNADKTDKKA

-635 QQLAPHKREADKLES
+635 QQLAPHKREADKLER
-650 ELGKVNEKLAKI
+650 ELGSVHEQLAKVDA
-662 ETSLGDSAVYEAAR
+662 SLGDSALYEAAR

-683 LAEQAKLKVLESQLE
+683 LAQQAKLKVREGELE
-698 ERWMEALELLESM
+698 EAWMVALETLESM

-717 LS
+717 MS

>member
-1 MQLDLLQDGF
+1 MIRLQNLTLQRGPQRLLED
-11 VAIPQAGIGQIQQR
+11 AELTLHAGHKAGLIGANGAGKSSLFALIR
-25 AGELHGFTKHE
+25 GELHPDSGDCFLPADWRIAHMRQEIETL
-36 VERRINVG
+36 ERLAVDYV
-44 RAQFFHALKCLDPA
+44 LD
-58 LCLTRLG
+58 
-65 GLSLEAGDVAF
+65 GD
-76 HVRGLR
+76 LR
-82 LLLLVGLLLLGQT
+82 L
-95 LGTGALEGCVTAAV
+95 
-109 ERDFALI
+109 R
-116 DVGDVVHHGIEKIP
+116 
-130 VVGYQQQGARVAFEE
+130 E
-145 VFEPQNGIKVQV
+145 VQ
-157 VGRFIEQQQIRRTHE
+157 R
-172 GLRQVQAD
+172 D
-180 LARAE
+180 LAAAE
-185 ADEDG
+185 AAHDG

-210 RARKMLAGLGF
+210 RARKLLAGLGF
-221 TNEQMDRPVAD
+221 TNEQMDRQVGD

-264 LDAILWLEDF
+264 LDAIIWLEEW
-274 LKNYPG
+274 LKSYPG

-288 RDFLDAVVDNIAHV
+288 RDFLDAVVDHVAHV

-378 SPFDFVFREA
+378 SPFDFVFREST
-388 VKLSSPLLDLS
+388 KISSPLIDLS

-405 GDKTILEKVKL
+405 GDKAVLEKVKL
-416 QLVPGAR
+416 QLTPGAR

-444 LEPLSGRL
+444 LEPLAGRL
-452 ARGETLVV
+452 TRGENTVV

-477 LLHMQRLAPTE
+477 LLHLQRLAPTE
-488 REQTLRDFLGG
+488 REQALRDFLGG

-526 IAWGRPNLLL
+526 IAWDRPNLLL

-577 DEFLLVADGKV
+577 DNFYLVADGKV
-588 QEFDGDLEDYAR
+588 EEFDGDLEDYAR
-600 WLADYRLRNAP
+600 WLVEYRQRNAP
-611 VSTTLVNPDKTDKKA
+611 VSNTPVNPDKTDKKA

-635 QQLAPHKREADKLES
+635 QQLAPHKREADKLEA
-650 ELGKVNEKLAKI
+650 ELGKLHEKLAKI
-662 ETSLGDSAVYEAAR
+662 DTSLGDSDMYEPMR
-676 KDELRDL
+676 KNDLRDL
-683 LAEQAKLKVLESQLE
+683 LAEQAKLKVREAELE
-698 ERWMEALELLESM
+698 EAWMEALELLESM

>member
-1 MQLDLLQDGF
+1 MIRLQNLTLQRGPQRLLED
-11 VAIPQAGIGQIQQR
+11 AELTLHAGHKAGLIGANGAGKSSLFALLR
-25 AGELHGFTKHE
+25 GELHPDSGDCFLPADWRIAHMRQE
-36 VERRINVG
+36 VDTLERLAVDYV
-44 RAQFFHALKCLDPA
+44 LD
-58 LCLTRLG
+58 
-65 GLSLEAGDVAF
+65 GDV
-76 HVRGLR
+76 R
-82 LLLLVGLLLLGQT
+82 
-95 LGTGALEGCVTAAV
+95 
-109 ERDFALI
+109 
-116 DVGDVVHHGIEKIP
+116 
-130 VVGYQQQGARVAFEE
+130 
-145 VFEPQNGIKVQV
+145 
-157 VGRFIEQQQIRRTHE
+157 
-172 GLRQVQAD
+172 LRQVQRD
-180 LARAE
+180 LAAAE
-185 ADEDG
+185 AAHDG
-190 AAQARLHS
+190 GAQARLHA

-210 RARKMLAGLGF
+210 RARKLLAGLGF
-221 TNEQMDRPVAD
+221 TNEQMDRQVGD

-264 LDAILWLEDF
+264 LDAIIWLEDW
-274 LKNYPG
+274 LKGYPG

-288 RDFLDAVVDNIAHV
+288 RDFLDAVVDHVAHV
-302 DQRKITLY
+302 DQRKLTLY

-378 SPFDFVFREA
+378 SPFDFVFRESS
-388 VKLSSPLLDLS
+388 KISSPLIDLS

-405 GDKTILEKVKL
+405 GDKTVLEKVKL
-416 QLVPGAR
+416 QLTPGAR

-434 STLIKNLAGE
+434 STLIKNLSGE
-444 LEPLSGRL
+444 LEPLAGRL
-452 ARGETLVV
+452 TRGENTVV

-472 SKASP
+472 AKASP
-477 LLHMQRLAPTE
+477 LLHLQRLAPTE
-488 REQTLRDFLGG
+488 REQTLKDFLGG

-577 DEFLLVADGKV
+577 DNFFLVADGKV
-588 QEFDGDLEDYAR
+588 EEFDGDLEDYAR
-600 WLADYRLRNAP
+600 WLVDYRQRNAP
-611 VSTTLVNPDKTDKKA
+611 VSTTPVNPDKTDKKA

-635 QQLAPHKREADKLES
+635 QQLAPHKREADKLEA
-650 ELGKVNEKLAKI
+650 ELGKLHEKLQKI
-662 ETSLGDSAVYEAAR
+662 ETSLGDSGLYEAAR

-683 LAEQAKLKVLESQLE
+683 LAEQAKLKVREAELE
-698 ERWMEALELLESM
+698 EAWMQALELLENL